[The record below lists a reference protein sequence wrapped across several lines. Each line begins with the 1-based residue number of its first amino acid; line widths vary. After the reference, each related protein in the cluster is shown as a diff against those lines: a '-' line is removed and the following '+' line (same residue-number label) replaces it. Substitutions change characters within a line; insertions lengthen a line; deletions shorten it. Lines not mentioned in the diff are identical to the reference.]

1 MNPTLTALVLAM
13 LLTGTPALADN
24 PFQLTSPDI
33 AEGQPIGAKH
43 QLNAYGCTGEN
54 VSPALAWSDAPKG
67 TKSFV
72 VTLYDPDTKSGSGWW
87 HWVMF
92 NIPAN
97 VTSLSQGAGAG
108 DGAPEGAIQTR
119 TDFGTRGFAGSCPPP
134 GEVHR
139 YQYRVYALGV
149 ESLDLDK
156 NATPAMV
163 GFMTRANA
171 IGIAKLTAV
180 LTR

>member
-1 MNPTLTALVLAM
+1 MKPTLTAIILITCLSTALVLAED
-13 LLTGTPALADN
+13 T
-24 PFQLTSPDI
+24 FQLTSSGI
-33 AEGQPIGAKH
+33 TEGQEIGLKYR
-43 QLNAYGCTGEN
+43 LNAYGCAGEN
-54 VSPALAWSDAPKG
+54 ISPALEWSNAPIG

-97 VTSLSQGAGAG
+97 VSQLKQGAGSG
-108 DGAPEGAIQTR
+108 DGAPKGAIHTR
-119 TDFGTRGFAGSCPPP
+119 TDFGTSGFAGSCPPP
-134 GEVHR
+134 GKVHR

-149 ESLDLDK
+149 ESLELDG

-163 GFMTRANA
+163 GFMARANA
-171 IGIAKLTAV
+171 IGIAELTAV

>member
-1 MNPTLTALVLAM
+1 MNPTLTATVLAVCFAA
-13 LLTGTPALADN
+13 PPVLAEN
-24 PFQLTSPDI
+24 TFRLASPDI
-33 AEGQPIGAKH
+33 AEGQPVGAKH

-54 VSPALAWSDAPKG
+54 VSPALTWSDAPEG

-97 VTSLSQGAGAG
+97 LTSLSQGAGSV
-108 DGAPEGAIQTR
+108 DSVPKGAIQTR
-119 TDFGTRGFAGSCPPP
+119 TDFGTLGFAGSCPPS

-139 YQYRVYALGV
+139 YQYRVFALGV
-149 ESLDLDK
+149 ENLDLDQ

-163 GFMTRANA
+163 GFMAHANA